1 MQTVVPKMLP
11 QLVKDVQLLEGD
23 GGTGTIFLFNF
34 SHGKSF
40 HYIQTL
46 RYQKEKIVELDE
58 TVNRFGLEVVEGG
71 HLDHGFSMYKTTFQL
86 TDAAADDL
94 QGNKYQTIV
103 DVTVAYEFDIEVE
116 ECDMPSMTM
125 AYTLNF
131 VKSLEKYL
139 LCDVAGD
146 LVIG

>member
-34 SHGKSF
+34 SHV
-40 HYIQTL
+40 

>member
-23 GGTGTIFLFNF
+23 GGTGTVHVA
-34 SHGKSF
+34 SSD
-40 HYIQTL
+40 IQTL

-58 TVNRFGLEVVEGG
+58 TVNRFGLEVVE
-71 HLDHGFSMYKTTFQL
+71 
-86 TDAAADDL
+86 
-94 QGNKYQTIV
+94 GNKYQTIV

>member
-1 MQTVVPKMLP
+1 
-11 QLVKDVQLLEGD
+11 
-23 GGTGTIFLFNF
+23 
-34 SHGKSF
+34 KSF
-40 HYIQTL
+40 HFEFPGQYCFWVDVWINNSTVHVASSDIQTL

-86 TDAAADDL
+86 TD
-94 QGNKYQTIV
+94 GNKYQTIV

>member
-34 SHGKSF
+34 SHD
-40 HYIQTL
+40 IQTL